1 MKRVGTLVSL
11 SLLFAA
17 ALLAIARPAGADFRK
32 HQLFVRAWLTGFD
45 ETPSLSSPGRGFF
58 RAIVDEDAGTIQYWF
73 TYDGVAN
80 ITQSHLHLGE
90 HHIMGGISVF
100 LCTNLGNGTPAG
112 VQTCPPSPG
121 QITGTIKAEHVIGPT
136 AQGISPAEFAELVT
150 AIRANSVY
158 VNLHSTAF
166 PAGEIRGQ
174 LVH

>member
-1 MKRVGTLVSL
+1 MKRVYSLVSL

-17 ALLAIARPAGADFRK
+17 ALLLVTRPAGADFRK
-32 HQLFVRAWLTGFD
+32 HPLLVRAWLTGFD
-45 ETPSLSSPGRGFF
+45 ETPSLSSPGHGFF
-58 RAIVDEDAGTIQYWF
+58 RAIVDEDAGTIQYWL

-80 ITQSHLHLGE
+80 VQQSHLHLGE

-100 LCTNLGNGTPAG
+100 LCTNLPNANPPG
-112 VQTCPPSPG
+112 VQACPQSPG

-136 AQGISPAEFAELVT
+136 AQGLGPNEFAELVT

-158 VNLHSTAF
+158 VNLHSMAF

-174 LVH
+174 LLH